1 MLLKIPIVLLKYL
14 IKNFLFF
21 IKSLSTFKFVSKY
34 FDFIKYHKTN
44 LVKCFN
50 CNWYF
55 KNFYGNHICNQPNCM
70 LIKSD
75 YKKFNYYKIH
85 ECVKGKKQKIK

>member
-14 IKNFLFF
+14 IKNFLGVRN
-21 IKSLSTFKFVSKY
+21 SLSTLKCVSKY

-55 KNFYGNHICNQPNCM
+55 KNFEMIFVINQIVCLLNQI
-70 LIKSD
+70 IK
-75 YKKFNYYKIH
+75 
-85 ECVKGKKQKIK
+85 GLL